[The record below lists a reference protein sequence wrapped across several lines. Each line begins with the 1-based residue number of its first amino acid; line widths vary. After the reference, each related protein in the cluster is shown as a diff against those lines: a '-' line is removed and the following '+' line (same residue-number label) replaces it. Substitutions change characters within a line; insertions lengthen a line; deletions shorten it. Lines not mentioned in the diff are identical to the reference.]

1 MAVKKNAECEII
13 IKVETGTTSTGKAS
27 YSSRSF
33 GYINPSLAEDDILD
47 IGQKIAGL
55 QKYNLGSVNRQQMR
69 GRHGGVFVNLSRDI
83 PKRLLQSS
91 LRKICLKVVLK
102 MSV

>member
-33 GYINPSLAEDDILD
+33 GYINPSLAEDDIRSKNSGLT
-47 IGQKIAGL
+47 KI
-55 QKYNLGSVNRQQMR
+55 
-69 GRHGGVFVNLSRDI
+69 
-83 PKRLLQSS
+83 
-91 LRKICLKVVLK
+91 
-102 MSV
+102 